1 MSWNGRKYEIE
12 VAKMEKNGKPWCFDS
27 FTGTVSNFESQWY
40 VNCQSLIPAVGPW
53 PFCEE
58 WQSRA
63 SCRSAETLRGVG
75 NKGFFDLGL
84 VCADLWLVIQG
95 SLKYST
101 QFFLGMLIPC
111 VSPNPENKGP
121 FVEVVEMWQEVPF
134 NKRIHHMS
142 TFRKQGLGAWP
153 LLCVRF

>member
-1 MSWNGRKYEIE
+1 M
-12 VAKMEKNGKPWCFDS
+12 
-27 FTGTVSNFESQWY
+27 
-40 VNCQSLIPAVGPW
+40 
-53 PFCEE
+53 
-58 WQSRA
+58 
-63 SCRSAETLRGVG
+63 G

-142 TFRKQGLGAWP
+142 TFRKQGLGA
-153 LLCVRF
+153 